1 MPKMEKRREADFTRK
16 EMTEMVGAKS
26 GTAFDYSMGLACDHY
41 KLDKELFKMDSDTK
55 SGESFFPAEIGEL
68 LALLIKAYKSNPAV
82 KATSNGYS
90 AKNIKEYYE
99 EILGNIEELPK
110 EIKDMVY
117 TLPSH
122 FTSNR
127 ISIWLERCLPILTNF
142 VVSYMEEKGEDL
154 GALMQRICVDTD
166 KANYCV
172 FFNQYWINLVKE
184 SNEKMQEEQYG
195 EMMDILFGPKGTDR
209 DLIQRTLMDQNISV
223 DIELAKLIEYLML
236 NAEEQKTDIFLD
248 GADEVKKLDRE
259 TYYRKFLTQY
269 SNPGDI
275 RLKTE
280 TLTRYTKGAKGWKTI
295 EERIVTGE
303 GYAPESIPLTYESEV
318 SELETQIVFMKEK
331 LIHMEEKLEKLKN
344 LSELEKIDRDM
355 KTKEMVDNI
364 NKLYVEKCKAVR
376 SANKDLLTGTDQYLG
391 QVLWEFLNKRE
402 M

>member
-1 MPKMEKRREADFTRK
+1 
-16 EMTEMVGAKS
+16 
-26 GTAFDYSMGLACDHY
+26 
-41 KLDKELFKMDSDTK
+41 
-55 SGESFFPAEIGEL
+55 
-68 LALLIKAYKSNPAV
+68 
-82 KATSNGYS
+82 
-90 AKNIKEYYE
+90 
-99 EILGNIEELPK
+99 
-110 EIKDMVY
+110 
-117 TLPSH
+117 
-122 FTSNR
+122 
-127 ISIWLERCLPILTNF
+127 
-142 VVSYMEEKGEDL
+142 
-154 GALMQRICVDTD
+154 
-166 KANYCV
+166 
-172 FFNQYWINLVKE
+172 
-184 SNEKMQEEQYG
+184 MQEEQYG

-248 GADEVKKLDRE
+248 GADKVKKLDRE

-303 GYAPESIPLTYESEV
+303 GYTPESIPLTYESEV